1 VQITPPTKI
10 YQVIPK
16 KATIL
21 KSVRLKKLFRVRRKN
36 LNLFKDNLGPIRI
49 PTLLETMFKEYDS
62 NETFKIK
69 ATFFCF
75 RFFMRFKK
83 SYLSNFTITE
93 EREFTL
99 TYDDYIKKNLMYI
112 NYFKRNWKRVY
123 NNTAADLVSGI
134 FINTPKQQVFMTL
147 FKQRLLFTISAGFI
161 RILVKFEKKC
171 YKKRKVVV
179 LNTIRLFLK
188 MVFLSKLPKPTF
200 VRISRCVTTLPT
212 IISEFKKSK
221 FNKRVHYFIFEPKLN
236 FGTLNRQRK
245 SAIKKKIKKNK
256 LPSVEQF

>member
-1 VQITPPTKI
+1 
-10 YQVIPK
+10 
-16 KATIL
+16 
-21 KSVRLKKLFRVRRKN
+21 
-36 LNLFKDNLGPIRI
+36 
-49 PTLLETMFKEYDS
+49 MFKEYDN
-62 NETFKIK
+62 NEDFRAK
-69 ATFFCF
+69 AMFFCF

-83 SYLSNFTITE
+83 NYFSRNTLSKEVGFG
-93 EREFTL
+93 L
-99 TYDDYIKKNLMYI
+99 VYDDYVKKNLMYI

-123 NNTAADLVSGI
+123 NNTKADLVSGI

-161 RILVKFEKKC
+161 RILIKFEKKC

-200 VRISRCVTTLPT
+200 VRISRCITILPT
-212 IISEFKKSK
+212 IVSEFKKSK
-221 FNKRVHYFIFEPKLN
+221 FSKRVHYFVFEPKLN
-236 FGTLNRQRK
+236 FGTLNRQKK

-256 LPSVEQF
+256 LPHIEQF